1 MKLITACLLG
11 LLAAD
16 VYALDCWGYMNK
28 PKAIREACMA
38 EANAK
43 LNKPQPA
50 EQRELDARNRE
61 AALNR
66 LSEERAYLSEKES
79 KRTAERLTAEQARE
93 ARARAE
99 QEQARRLYEAQL
111 REREILAQQQLAAEV
126 AAAAEAARVAAAN
139 AAKASAASSAPR
151 TLRCV
156 NGWCQ

>member
-28 PKAIREACMA
+28 PKAIREA
-38 EANAK
+38 
-43 LNKPQPA
+43 
-50 EQRELDARNRE
+50 
-61 AALNR
+61 
-66 LSEERAYLSEKES
+66 
-79 KRTAERLTAEQARE
+79 
-93 ARARAE
+93 
-99 QEQARRLYEAQL
+99 
-111 REREILAQQQLAAEV
+111 
-126 AAAAEAARVAAAN
+126 ARVAAAN